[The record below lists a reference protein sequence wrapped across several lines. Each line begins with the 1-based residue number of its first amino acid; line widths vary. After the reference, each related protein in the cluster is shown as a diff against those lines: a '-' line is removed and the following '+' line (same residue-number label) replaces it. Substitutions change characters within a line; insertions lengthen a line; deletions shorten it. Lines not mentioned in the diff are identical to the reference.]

1 MRIICRYSSDIVMM
15 NPTNEESTTSSLSS
29 VDLLFVWDFDW
40 TIVNCNSDEFI
51 PAAFLGTDE
60 TERRLRLAISINGPT
75 KWHDCIANIVN
86 QCMDECGGDDCCNY
100 DDDDVDGKVT
110 KVLDVA
116 AKMPYLTNVV
126 GALSDIYDCKSLSTG
141 QAIISDGNNSFIGAF
156 VKGNGIEHYFTHGI
170 ETNIGV
176 WTRGSNNDAADAD
189 AEHRTTFSV
198 VHQSSKY
205 GGHTCKTCPP
215 NLCKSQ
221 VLLDILNRTSSS
233 SSGTTAARPR
243 VVYVGDGS
251 NDACPALNVLGPN
264 DVLLARTGRRIKNPN
279 SMIGEQA
286 DVVDDE
292 LLMKGNEFPILSTI
306 ENRKKKESLV
316 PCCKIHSWNT
326 GAELRALVRDILYE

>member
-1 MRIICRYSSDIVMM
+1 M
-15 NPTNEESTTSSLSS
+15 NNSTKKESTSSSLLS

-40 TIVNCNSDEFI
+40 TIVNCNSDEYI

-60 TERRLRLAISINGPT
+60 TERRLRLAISIHGPT

-86 QCMDECGGDDCCNY
+86 QCMEDDCCNY
-100 DDDDVDGKVT
+100 DDVDGDVDEKVT
-110 KVLDVA
+110 KILGAA

-126 GALSDIYDCKSLSTG
+126 ESLKDINDCKSLSKG

-156 VKGNGIEHYFTHGI
+156 VKGNGIENYFTHGI

-176 WTRGSNNDAADAD
+176 WTRSNNGAAD
-189 AEHRTTFSV
+189 AEHKTTFNV

-215 NLCKSQ
+215 NLCKTQ
-221 VLLDILNRTSSS
+221 VLLDILNRTSP
-233 SSGTTAARPR
+233 SGRTAARPR

-264 DVLLARTGRRIKNPN
+264 DVLLARKGRRLKNPN
-279 SMIGEQA
+279 SKIGEQA
-286 DVVDDE
+286 DVVNDE
-292 LLMKGNEFPILSTI
+292 LLMKGNEFSILSTI
-306 ENRKKKESLV
+306 ENRKKKEGLV
-316 PCCKIHSWNT
+316 PCCQIHSWNT
-326 GAELRALVRDILYE
+326 GAELRAIVQDILYK

>member
-1 MRIICRYSSDIVMM
+1 MM

-40 TIVNCNSDEFI
+40 TLVNCNSDEFI

-60 TERRLRLAISINGPT
+60 TERRLRLAISIHGPT

-100 DDDDVDGKVT
+100 DDDDVDGKVI

-126 GALSDIYDCKSLSTG
+126 GSLKDINDCKSLSTG
-141 QAIISDGNNSFIGAF
+141 QVVISDGNNSFIGAF
-156 VKGNGIEHYFTHGI
+156 MKDVGIEHYFTHGI

-176 WTRGSNNDAADAD
+176 WTRSKKDTADD
-189 AEHRTTFSV
+189 AEHKTTFSV

-205 GGHTCKTCPP
+205 GGHSCKTCPP

-221 VLLDILNRTSSS
+221 VLLDILNRT

-264 DVLLARTGRRIKNPN
+264 DVLLARTGRRINNPN
-279 SMIGEQA
+279 SKTGEQA
-286 DVVDDE
+286 DVTDDK
-292 LLMKGNEFPILSTI
+292 LLMMGNEFPILSTI
-306 ENRKKKESLV
+306 DSRKKKEGLV
-316 PCCKIHSWNT
+316 PCCLIHSWNT
-326 GAELRALVRDILYE
+326 GAELRALVQDILYK